1 MIESINKIT
10 DVKDLSN
17 AISTEV
23 GKIIIG
29 NDKLIESLTI
39 SILSNGHVLLEGL
52 PGTAK
57 TLLATSFATA
67 FGLKTNRVQS
77 TPDMMPG
84 DITGTRIYNAKT
96 LEFDFIPGPIFAN
109 LVLVDEINRAP
120 PKSQS
125 ALLECMQEKQV
136 SADGVTSKLDEPFMV
151 IATKNAL
158 ELEGTYPLP
167 EAQLDR
173 FLFRLVMKYPD
184 ESEEV
189 EILNRSKQSDTSTSS
204 KIEKSVLLNAK
215 NMIHTGVKANPNI
228 LSYIADIV
236 QSTNEIPK
244 VVLGGS
250 PRSAVALLYA
260 AKGYA
265 AVTEG
270 RNYVVPDDVKAVSLD
285 VLNHRLIL
293 RQDAL
298 FEASETEENW
308 TVPYIKKILT
318 ECINNVAVP
327 S

>member
-1 MIESINKIT
+1 
-10 DVKDLSN
+10 
-17 AISTEV
+17 
-23 GKIIIG
+23 
-29 NDKLIESLTI
+29 
-39 SILSNGHVLLEGL
+39 
-52 PGTAK
+52 
-57 TLLATSFATA
+57 
-67 FGLKTNRVQS
+67 
-77 TPDMMPG
+77 
-84 DITGTRIYNAKT
+84 
-96 LEFDFIPGPIFAN
+96 
-109 LVLVDEINRAP
+109 
-120 PKSQS
+120 
-125 ALLECMQEKQV
+125 MQEKQV

-204 KIEKSVLLNAK
+204 KIEKSTLLNAK
-215 NMIHTGVKANPNI
+215 NLIHTGVKANPNV

-236 QSTNEIPK
+236 RSTNEIPK

-270 RNYVVPDDVKAVSLD
+270 RNYVIPVSYT
-285 VLNHRLIL
+285 HL
-293 RQDAL
+293 RAH
-298 FEASETEENW
+298 ET
-308 TVPYIKKILT
+308 
-318 ECINNVAVP
+318 
-327 S
+327 

>member
-1 MIESINKIT
+1 MTEEKNNLNEIKELSDKIT
-10 DVKDLSN
+10 GEIQNRLVGSEDVARSLV
-17 AISTEV
+17 ISLLV
-23 GKIIIG
+23 G
-29 NDKLIESLTI
+29 
-39 SILSNGHVLLEGL
+39 GHVLIEGF
-52 PGTAK
+52 PGTGK
-57 TLLATSFATA
+57 TLVSNLFSKSLDLSTS
-67 FGLKTNRVQS
+67 RIQS
-77 TPDMMPG
+77 TADLMPA
-84 DITGTRIYNAKT
+84 DITGTRIYNPKSR
-96 LEFDFIPGPIFAN
+96 EFEFREGPIFAN
-109 LVLVDEINRAP
+109 IIVVDEINRSP

-236 QSTNEIPK
+236 RSTNEIPK

-285 VLNHRLIL
+285 VLNHRLLL

-298 FEASETEENW
+298 FEASETEESW